1 MGAHGG
7 VRGTIKDMELRTE
20 RLVLREFSLTDQDA
34 AHRYGSDVEVTR
46 YMTWGPNSLSDTAN
60 YLMDVVRG
68 ANTKP
73 RTSFIL
79 AVVNLDGDL
88 IGAAGL
94 KLTDGERR
102 QGELGYV
109 LAKDSWGF
117 GYATELARCLIAF
130 GFNELGL
137 DQITATCHP
146 ENLASARV
154 LEKAGMHFEGTLRD
168 HLQVQGA
175 WRDSQLY
182 ILAAGSEDVDE
193 AI

>member
-1 MGAHGG
+1 
-7 VRGTIKDMELRTE
+7 
-20 RLVLREFSLTDQDA
+20 
-34 AHRYGSDVEVTR
+34 
-46 YMTWGPNSLSDTAN
+46 MTWGPNSLNDTAN
-60 YLMDVVRG
+60 YLVDVVHR

-79 AVVNLDGDL
+79 AVVTLDGDL

-102 QGELGYV
+102 HGELAYV

-117 GYATELARCLIAF
+117 GYATEVARRLIAF
-130 GFNELGL
+130 GFNDLGL

-154 LEKAGMHFEGTLRD
+154 LEKVGMRFEGTLRD
-168 HLQVQGA
+168 HLQGQGA

-182 ILAAGSEDVDE
+182 ILAAGSEDFDE

>member
-1 MGAHGG
+1 
-7 VRGTIKDMELRTE
+7 MELRTE
-20 RLVLREFSLTDQDA
+20 RLVLREFSLADQDA
-34 AHRYGSDVEVTR
+34 THRYGSDVEVTR

-60 YLMDVVRG
+60 YLMDVVRR
-68 ANTKP
+68 ANAKP
-73 RTSFIL
+73 RTSFTL

-109 LAKDSWGF
+109 LAKDSWGS
-117 GYATELARCLIAF
+117 GYATEVARCLIAF

-137 DQITATCHP
+137 DQITAICDP
-146 ENLASARV
+146 ENHASARV
-154 LEKAGMHFEGTLRD
+154 LEKAGMRFEGTLRD
-168 HLQVQGA
+168 HLHVQGA

-182 ILAAGSEDVDE
+182 VLAAGSEDVDE